1 MARKAARKPA
11 RTQRRRRHRVAV
23 VVLNGTT
30 QFELG
35 IAYEVFGIDR
45 SALTD
50 RWYEFLLVAGE
61 SGPIRTEAGFL
72 LDTPHDLD
80 ALADADTIIV
90 PACNDGVGNEPLR
103 AALRA
108 AHARGA
114 RIASICTGAFVLAE
128 AGLLDGRRAT
138 THWAHTDRL
147 VQDYRNVDVYPD
159 VLYVE
164 DGGIFTSA
172 GAAAG
177 IDLCLHIVR
186 ADFGSEVAN
195 TLARRLVVPPHRDG
209 GQAQFIDTPMPRG
222 DADSLG
228 PLLDWAVAR
237 LDEPLTLDDL
247 ARQAHVSTR
256 TLVRRFQAATGTT
269 PLQWLLGQR
278 VRRAQHLLEA
288 TDEPVE
294 RIAGLAGFGSAA
306 NLRQHF
312 TRSVGVAP
320 MAYRRAFRPP
330 QDVAV

>member
-1 MARKAARKPA
+1 MSPDAAPSGP
-11 RTQRRRRHRVAV
+11 RRHRVAV

-45 SALTD
+45 SALTPS
-50 RWYEFLLVAGE
+50 WYEFMLVAGE
-61 SGPIRTEAGFL
+61 PGAVRTEAGFL
-72 LDTPHDLD
+72 LDTPHGLD
-80 ALADADTIIV
+80 ALTRADTIVV
-90 PACNDGVGNEPLR
+90 PACNDGVGTEEVR
-103 AALRA
+103 DALCA

-114 RIASICTGAFVLAE
+114 RIASICTGAFILAE

-138 THWAHTDRL
+138 THWAHTARL
-147 VQDYRNVDVYPD
+147 VADYPDVDVYPD

-164 DGGIFTSA
+164 DAGILTSA

-177 IDLCLHIVR
+177 IDLCLSMVR
-186 ADFGSEVAN
+186 ADFGSDVAN
-195 TLARRLVVPPHRDG
+195 AVARRLVVPPHRDG
-209 GQAQFIDTPMPRG
+209 GQAQFIDAPMPRG
-222 DADSLG
+222 DADALG
-228 PLLDWAVAR
+228 PLLDWALTR

-247 ARQAHVSTR
+247 ARHAHISTR

-269 PLQWLLGQR
+269 PLQWLLRQR

-294 RIAGLAGFGSAA
+294 RVASLAGFGTAA

-312 TRSVGVAP
+312 TRAVGVAP
-320 MAYRRAFRPP
+320 MAYRRTFRSPE
-330 QDVAV
+330 DVAV